1 MLCTKSGIYGQ
12 REYALDDL
20 VNEAVYNSQNGI
32 ANSSEQKVQDAYT
45 AIKEEQA
52 QFSPA
57 YVVTADELSFTHDA
71 KDYHMFVG
79 SYISKTLYD
88 ALGESLKNAANFEPA
103 YICINTIEVA
113 DKEYV
118 LNGQL
123 IPASRYTQLKGLA
136 QDKANTFM
144 YGKADTNG
152 ELSRYFS
159 PAYVCTEDGKY
170 GGSYFEEKKNYRA
183 LDFCGLSSDE
193 RNAKNQAGGN
203 VFTYNFDAFD
213 LLATDFDPEI
223 RKYKEPYW
231 NTQAVNYTATY
242 SGADSY
248 KLYMRTGD
256 SDTYDGSLGDEVT
269 IEKGKVYQRTEYE
282 LILNEQ
288 SHYMPIKVD
297 DVGVPYYVVN
307 ETFEKANVYY
317 PVGKV
322 ISAEEYSMLS
332 KPLKEKVTEFAANTF
347 NRTGTYYYCTEIYN
361 MSEKSSPITNCIDKE
376 TYTYR
381 DEDTTV
387 VPAKIVISQAHYDN
401 LPNYQKGFIIQGH
414 APIQTTTIYVPR
426 ESDINNL
433 SKDRVIT
440 VVYRYDYKEGEST
453 SISHHSEKH
462 IINIHLEF
470 RSGQPTIGDVTP
482 PATVL
487 PNSVVGLSVPSVK
500 RGAYEIL
507 GGGWEIFE
515 TPEDA
520 YEHKNGVAYKNNAT
534 PMYWYQNNYYIAYY
548 AKTYLGK
555 TYSNPVPFS
564 VANYHRLGE
573 VMNHEQRMYIDHKDV
588 DRASKIYLDA
598 APYPTNSI
606 AADYDENDPLI
617 SPNGKTD
624 GKNDLDYLYDLYQE
638 TKNGQTAVVEPYVFN
653 TRIKNASNLEF
664 ILRSDIAPKKY
675 ADTSSDGW
683 KQIGDSENCFAG
695 TLHGNGYTISGL
707 DKSLFNYLCG
717 NVYNLGVTGSFTGG
731 GVADHGGT
739 NGYAEN
745 CWVYTTGTPATDV
758 KAIFSD
764 GGTIVNSY
772 YREDNAFA
780 TGQAIKETKTDFEQ
794 GEVAYQLNHFYL
806 NKRYSDN
813 TPSITANPYKYMYLN
828 VSDNTLSKQDGHYT
842 DEHAIYEFAG
852 TRRGYVEDYYADGDF
867 IYANGEI
874 PLTVNE
880 RLDQE
885 DKMYYPIYP
894 DDYIFFGQRLSY
906 QGSTHNDLPVRIK
919 KQTVENKER
928 IVRVGEAN
936 RVYRAPAYYKSKEKK
951 EAYFNINAAFVD
963 AYNGTPVDRDMTAID
978 FTGYQDNTYSTG
990 HEAGVFHMPILDY
1003 EGLSE
1008 ISIDGLTPNLLVYAN
1023 TADAKTY
1030 NVLSNYLEEPELSIG
1045 TSYAEIAPV
1054 LQTQMP
1060 HGHLVDF
1067 TGGEYKATRDHFLV
1081 DKENFNAPIPFTY
1094 ADNQYMWYQRT
1105 PEDNRYADGTGKGW
1119 DVVCLPFTAGLVT
1132 THQKGEITHFY
1143 GDSTKMH
1150 EYWLRELNG
1159 VTVGSETKATFTRPA
1174 AGTTGAYEATNDFL
1188 YKYYYSKY
1196 DDANAD
1202 DYQLYYKTTPR
1213 NYAGYAY
1220 LTKTTPY
1227 IIAFPGERYYEF
1239 DMSGNFAPSNTA
1251 STISKLDKQVVTMVS
1266 EDNATI
1272 AVTDDEKEDRTK
1284 EVNGYSFVGTYQKEN
1299 LSNSYL
1305 INDAGD
1311 SFVSGA
1317 ESVPFRG
1324 YLVVPSSPAPP
1335 KRVFISG
1342 AAEEN
1347 EPIEEITERGLTIYG
1362 KNQAIYIESTLEYEA
1377 KVTIYSMSGQ
1387 VVRHVTVQPMSKEI
1401 VPVSSRGI
1409 YLVNQKKI
1417 AVL

>member
-1 MLCTKSGIYGQ
+1 M
-12 REYALDDL
+12 
-20 VNEAVYNSQNGI
+20 
-32 ANSSEQKVQDAYT
+32 
-45 AIKEEQA
+45 
-52 QFSPA
+52 
-57 YVVTADELSFTHDA
+57 
-71 KDYHMFVG
+71 
-79 SYISKTLYD
+79 
-88 ALGESLKNAANFEPA
+88 
-103 YICINTIEVA
+103 
-113 DKEYV
+113 
-118 LNGQL
+118 
-123 IPASRYTQLKGLA
+123 
-136 QDKANTFM
+136 
-144 YGKADTNG
+144 
-152 ELSRYFS
+152 
-159 PAYVCTEDGKY
+159 
-170 GGSYFEEKKNYRA
+170 
-183 LDFCGLSSDE
+183 
-193 RNAKNQAGGN
+193 
-203 VFTYNFDAFD
+203 
-213 LLATDFDPEI
+213 
-223 RKYKEPYW
+223 
-231 NTQAVNYTATY
+231 
-242 SGADSY
+242 
-248 KLYMRTGD
+248 
-256 SDTYDGSLGDEVT
+256 
-269 IEKGKVYQRTEYE
+269 
-282 LILNEQ
+282 
-288 SHYMPIKVD
+288 
-297 DVGVPYYVVN
+297 
-307 ETFEKANVYY
+307 
-317 PVGKV
+317 
-322 ISAEEYSMLS
+322 
-332 KPLKEKVTEFAANTF
+332 
-347 NRTGTYYYCTEIYN
+347 
-361 MSEKSSPITNCIDKE
+361 
-376 TYTYR
+376 
-381 DEDTTV
+381 
-387 VPAKIVISQAHYDN
+387 
-401 LPNYQKGFIIQGH
+401 
-414 APIQTTTIYVPR
+414 
-426 ESDINNL
+426 
-433 SKDRVIT
+433 
-440 VVYRYDYKEGEST
+440 
-453 SISHHSEKH
+453 
-462 IINIHLEF
+462 
-470 RSGQPTIGDVTP
+470 
-482 PATVL
+482 
-487 PNSVVGLSVPSVK
+487 
-500 RGAYEIL
+500 
-507 GGGWEIFE
+507 
-515 TPEDA
+515 
-520 YEHKNGVAYKNNAT
+520 
-534 PMYWYQNNYYIAYY
+534 
-548 AKTYLGK
+548 
-555 TYSNPVPFS
+555 
-564 VANYHRLGE
+564 
-573 VMNHEQRMYIDHKDV
+573 
-588 DRASKIYLDA
+588 
-598 APYPTNSI
+598 
-606 AADYDENDPLI
+606 
-617 SPNGKTD
+617 
-624 GKNDLDYLYDLYQE
+624 
-638 TKNGQTAVVEPYVFN
+638 
-653 TRIKNASNLEF
+653 
-664 ILRSDIAPKKY
+664 
-675 ADTSSDGW
+675 
-683 KQIGDSENCFAG
+683 
-695 TLHGNGYTISGL
+695 
-707 DKSLFNYLCG
+707 
-717 NVYNLGVTGSFTGG
+717 
-731 GVADHGGT
+731 
-739 NGYAEN
+739 
-745 CWVYTTGTPATDV
+745 
-758 KAIFSD
+758 AIFSD
-764 GGTIVNSY
+764 GGKIVNSY

-806 NKRYSDN
+806 NKRYSDKA
-813 TPSITANPYKYMYLN
+813 TPSIEVNPYNYMLLD
-828 VSDNTLSKQDGHYT
+828 VDDNTLSIAEGHYKN
-842 DEHAIYEFAG
+842 EHAVYEYAKKKL
-852 TRRGYVEDYYADGDF
+852 GYVENY
-867 IYANGEI
+867 YANGDYVYANGVI
-874 PLTVNE
+874 PTEDNE
-880 RLDQE
+880 RYDIVTG
-885 DKMYYPIYP
+885 MHYPIYP

-906 QGSTHNDLPVRIK
+906 TEETHNDWPTNIAKRTNSEG
-919 KQTVENKER
+919 QER